1 MKYGPLVAVLIAVI
15 FLTVVLTSAT
25 ASQPDGRALVRI
37 TCRNRADLSLI
48 QEAGVPVYARLAG
61 GGEPR
66 LLAGAT
72 SETVKLLRRQGLEV
86 TVLDPDIRGARYYL
100 VYPGPGHARP
110 DWAAYGRVL
119 LDDSAQALL
128 RTSSEE
134 AGRLAEAGAELKAIT
149 FDAKPLQPA
158 QVGAIPRVGEPD
170 PFIQEMLAQVDSSS
184 VYSYTGDLSGEW
196 PVMIG
201 GEPFT
206 ITTRHTYSGV
216 PIQKATQYAG
226 EHLSSLGLD
235 IEYHEWGGA
244 TYPNVIGELTGQT
257 NPEDVYI
264 ITAHIDDLPSG
275 VLAPGADDNA
285 SGTTAVLVAADILT
299 QYQWDCTL
307 RFALFTG
314 EEQGLLGSAAYAQRA
329 YSSGESILGV
339 LNLDMIAWNTA
350 DSSPD
355 IDLHARSSL
364 PATLDLAD
372 VFSDVVSTY
381 DLDLIPQIIENGVA
395 ASDHASF
402 WSYGYAAIL
411 GIEDYYPNRHD
422 FNPYY
427 HTVDDHLEALDM
439 GYYTDFVK
447 ASVAAFAH
455 MSDCLIPAD
464 AGYLDG
470 YVTSASDG
478 APIIAATVSIT
489 DSFGYSYPEITDGSG
504 YYTSTLPAGT
514 YTVTASAGGY
524 LPAPAGSATIL
535 TDVVTTRDF
544 SLQPLPSI
552 VVGPPALTATLG
564 PVEVATQTLWIT
576 NTGKGDL
583 TFALH
588 ELNPISTAAP
598 LSSPGSLPWLS
609 EIPEA
614 GTLAP
619 AEGMPVA
626 VIFDAGGLDAPGTS
640 LGLLDVESN
649 DPISPHVEI
658 SVTLTV
664 EPFYFHLPIAWQGG

>member
-1 MKYGPLVAVLIAVI
+1 MKYGSLVAVLIAAI
-15 FLTVVLTSAT
+15 FLAVVLTSAT
-25 ASQPDGRALVRI
+25 AGQPGGQALVRI
-37 TCRNRADLSLI
+37 ACRDRADLSLVE
-48 QEAGVPVYARLAG
+48 EAGVPVYARLAG
-61 GGEPR
+61 SGDPQ
-66 LLAGAT
+66 LLAGAR
-72 SETVKLLRRQGLEV
+72 SEMIELLRRQGLEV
-86 TVLDPDIRGARYYL
+86 TVLDTDIRDARYYL
-100 VYPGPGHARP
+100 VYPGNGHTRP
-110 DWAAYGRVL
+110 DWATYGRVL
-119 LDDSAQALL
+119 LDDGAQALL

-134 AGRLAEAGAELKAIT
+134 AGQLAEAGAELRAIT

-158 QVGAIPRVGEPD
+158 QIGAIPSVAEPD
-170 PFIQEMLAQVDSSS
+170 PFIQQMIAQVDSSS
-184 VYSYTGDLSGEW
+184 VYTYTGDLSGEW

-206 ITTRHTYSGV
+206 ITSRHTNSGV

-226 EHLSSLGLD
+226 EHLASLGLD

-244 TYPNVIGELTGQT
+244 TYPNVVGELTGQT
-257 NPEDVYI
+257 NPEDIYI
-264 ITAHIDDLPSG
+264 ISAHIDDMPSG
-275 VLAPGADDNA
+275 DLAPGADDNA
-285 SGTTAVLVAADILT
+285 SGSTAVLVAADILT

-314 EEQGLLGSAAYAQRA
+314 EEQGLLGSNAYAQRA

-350 DSSPD
+350 ESSPD
-355 IDLHARSSL
+355 IDLHASSSL
-364 PATLDLAD
+364 PATLDLAN

-381 DLDLIPQIIENGVA
+381 GLGLIPQIIENGVS

-427 HTVDDHLEALDM
+427 HTEDDQLEALDLD
-439 GYYTDFVK
+439 YFTDYVG

-455 MSDCLIPAD
+455 MSDCLIPAG

-470 YVTSASDG
+470 HVTSASDG
-478 APIIAATVSIT
+478 APIAAATVSIT

-514 YTVTASAGGY
+514 YTVSASAGGY
-524 LPAPAGSATIL
+524 LLAPASSATVLKDTI
-535 TDVVTTRDF
+535 TTRDF

-564 PVEVATQTLWIT
+564 FAEVATRTLWIT
-576 NTGKGDL
+576 NSGKADL

-588 ELNPISTAAP
+588 ELNPVLTVAP
-598 LSSPGSLPWLS
+598 LSSAEPLPWLS
-609 EIPEA
+609 ETPEA
-614 GTLAP
+614 GTLGP
-619 AEGMPVA
+619 SEGLPVA
-626 VIFDAGGLDAPGTS
+626 VVFDAAGLDAPSTY

-649 DPISPHVEI
+649 DPVSSHVEV
-658 SVTLTV
+658 SVTLTL
-664 EPFYFHLPIAWQGG
+664 EPFYFYFPVVRRDG

>member
-1 MKYGPLVAVLIAVI
+1 LIAVI
-15 FLTVVLTSAT
+15 FLVVVLTSAA
-25 ASQPDGRALVRI
+25 ASQLDGRALVRI
-37 TCRNRADLSLI
+37 TCRNRADLSLVE
-48 QEAGVPVYARLAG
+48 EAGVPVYARLAG
-61 GGEPR
+61 GSEPR

-72 SETVKLLRRQGLEV
+72 SETIELLRSQGLEV
-86 TVLDPDIRGARYYL
+86 TVLDPDMRGARYYL

-110 DWAAYGRVL
+110 DWATYGRVL
-119 LDDSAQALL
+119 LDDGAQALL

-158 QVGAIPRVGEPD
+158 QVGAIPSVAEPD
-170 PFIQEMLAQVDSSS
+170 PFIRQMIAQVESSS

-226 EHLSSLGLD
+226 EHLASLGLG

-264 ITAHIDDLPSG
+264 ITAHIDDMPSG
-275 VLAPGADDNA
+275 GLAPGADDNA
-285 SGTTAVLVAADILT
+285 SGSTAVLVAADILT

-314 EEQGLLGSAAYAQRA
+314 EEQGLLGSSAYAQRA
-329 YSSGESILGV
+329 YNSGESILGV

-350 DSSPD
+350 ESSPD

-364 PATLDLAD
+364 PATLDLAN
-372 VFSDVVSTY
+372 VFSDVVSAY
-381 DLDLIPQIIENGVA
+381 GLGLYPQIIENGVT

-427 HTVDDHLEALDM
+427 HTVNDQLEALNM
-439 GYYTDFVK
+439 GYYAEFVK
-447 ASVAAFAH
+447 ASVATFAH
-455 MSDCLIPAD
+455 MSDCLIPAG

-470 YVTSASDG
+470 HVTSAGDG
-478 APIIAATVSIT
+478 APIAAATVSIT

-514 YTVTASAGGY
+514 YTVAASVGGY
-524 LPAPAGSATIL
+524 HPTPASSAVIL
-535 TDVVTTRDF
+535 TNTVTTRDF
-544 SLQPLPSI
+544 
-552 VVGPPALTATLG
+552 AL
-564 PVEVATQTLWIT
+564 
-576 NTGKGDL
+576 
-583 TFALH
+583 
-588 ELNPISTAAP
+588 
-598 LSSPGSLPWLS
+598 
-609 EIPEA
+609 
-614 GTLAP
+614 
-619 AEGMPVA
+619 
-626 VIFDAGGLDAPGTS
+626 
-640 LGLLDVESN
+640 
-649 DPISPHVEI
+649 
-658 SVTLTV
+658 
-664 EPFYFHLPIAWQGG
+664 EPFYFYLPVVRRDG